1 MNNERKIINYVI
13 KELTAALE
21 YNTDAVM
28 GVSVSRVIDALT
40 IVERIMARV
49 PEYNYE
55 AIIDALIE
63 ETEEEEN
70 A

>member
-13 KELTAALE
+13 KELTAAIE
-21 YNTDAVM
+21 HDDYAFTCAR
-28 GVSVSRVIDALT
+28 VSRVIDALT
-40 IVERIMARV
+40 IVERIMTRV
-49 PEYNYE
+49 PEYNYGE
-55 AIIDALIE
+55 IINGLIG

>member
-13 KELTAALE
+13 KELTAALKN
-21 YNTDAVM
+21 NTDAVT

-40 IVERIMARV
+40 IVERIMARL
-49 PEYNYE
+49 PEYNYKE
-55 AIIDALIE
+55 IINGLIG

>member
-1 MNNERKIINYVI
+1 MNNERKIINYVV

-21 YNTDAVM
+21 NNTDAVT

-40 IVERIMARV
+40 IVERIMAKL
-49 PEYNYE
+49 PEYNYKE
-55 AIIDALIE
+55 IINGLIG